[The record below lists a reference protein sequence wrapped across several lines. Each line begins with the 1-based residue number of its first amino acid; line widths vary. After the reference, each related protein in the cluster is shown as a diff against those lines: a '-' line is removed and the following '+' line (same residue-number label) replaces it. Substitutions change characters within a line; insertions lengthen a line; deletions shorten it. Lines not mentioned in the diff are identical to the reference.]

1 MIGDIGV
8 HGADDAEVVGAG
20 GDVRED
26 VGDFETAL
34 AVALEFVGRPHERA
48 GFAFG
53 AEVFAWHGL
62 AVEAVEFRFGVEG
75 VNLGG
80 AAVGEDVDDV
90 FGFAAELG
98 GVGDERV
105 GRGGFCGGEEGL
117 GGDGTEAHAAALEEV
132 ASGGEEVAVV
142 GRVVMLHGL
151 WEGTR
156 AKGGPCGGC
165 GGRDVGGIWG
175 FGNTADMKAD
185 LGVIEGWLDA
195 GGGGG
200 DEVGG
205 EGDGLGE
212 RWILDDEVRGKCEER
227 AGRA

>member
-34 AVALEFVGRPHERA
+34 AVTLEFVGRPHERA
-48 GFAFG
+48 GLAFG
-53 AEVFAWHGL
+53 AEVFARHGL
-62 AVEAVEFRFGVEG
+62 AVEAVKFRFGVEG
-75 VNLGG
+75 VDLGR

-105 GRGGFCGGEEGL
+105 GGGGFCGGEEGL

-132 ASGGEEVAVV
+132 AAGGEEVAVV
-142 GRVVMLHGL
+142 WRVVMLHGL

-156 AKGGPCGGC
+156 VEGGPCGGC

-175 FGNTADMKAD
+175 FGKTADMVLG

-200 DEVGG
+200 GEVGG

-212 RWILDDEVRGKCEER
+212 GGVLVVGVRGNCEGR

>member
-1 MIGDIGV
+1 MIGDVCV

-34 AVALEFVGRPHERA
+34 AVALEFVGRPHEGA
-48 GFAFG
+48 GLAFG

-75 VNLGG
+75 VDLGG

-105 GRGGFCGGEEGL
+105 GGGGVSGVEEAVGGYCAE
-117 GGDGTEAHAAALEEV
+117 THAAALEEV

-142 GRVVMLHGL
+142 GRVVHFRDGYWKHYARRGADL
-151 WEGTR
+151 R
-156 AKGGPCGGC
+156 GGVETGGGC
-165 GGRDVGGIWG
+165 
-175 FGNTADMKAD
+175 
-185 LGVIEGWLDA
+185 
-195 GGGGG
+195 
-200 DEVGG
+200 
-205 EGDGLGE
+205 
-212 RWILDDEVRGKCEER
+212 
-227 AGRA
+227 